1 MPAPAAPVVTVTTA
15 TTAQSELVAMLERL
29 ASNPEVPVE
38 KLERLLGMQERVLA
52 KRAEDDFNA
61 AMSAAQ
67 SEMRPVSADA
77 ENPQTRSRYASY
89 SKLDGA
95 LRPIYTRH
103 GFALSFGEADT
114 PKQDAVRVVCYVTH
128 RGGHT
133 RMYHR
138 DMPAD
143 GLGAKGGAVMTR
155 THALGAAQ
163 SYGMRYLLKGIFN
176 VAIGEDDNDG
186 NKQPPVSALPK
197 ITPEQAAQLDALIV
211 RTGSNAA
218 RFLKFYGIKAVPDL
232 PARDFDHALALLSK
246 RDKPQ

>member
-1 MPAPAAPVVTVTTA
+1 MNAPAVVAPA
-15 TTAQSELVAMLERL
+15 GELVSMLERV

-38 KLERLLGMQERVLA
+38 KLEKLLDLQERVLT
-52 KRAEDDFNA
+52 KQAEADFNL

-67 SEMRPVSADA
+67 SEMGRVSADA
-77 ENPQTRSRYASY
+77 ENPQTRSRFASY
-89 SKLDGA
+89 AKLDRE

-103 GFALSFGEADT
+103 GFALSFGEQETTKPDT
-114 PKQDAVRVVCYVTH
+114 VRVVCYVTH
-128 RGGHT
+128 RGGFT

-176 VAIGEDDNDG
+176 VAVGEDDRDG
-186 NKQPPVSALPK
+186 NAPAPLVEK
-197 ITPEQAAQLDALIV
+197 ISEAQAAQLEALI
-211 RTGSNAA
+211 GSVGASKP
-218 RFLKFYGIKAVPDL
+218 RFLKFYRIKAVPDL
-232 PARDFDHALALLSK
+232 PARDFDGALAELSRRVK
-246 RDKPQ
+246 HD